1 MSLVRLGKLHKSKMV
16 SSIEKIAKEVVN
28 LSEGN
33 YQTALLYSAIA
44 GAIVSDVVATPA
56 STWAYYKMRK
66 YQEQE
71 KSGLIT
77 SKEAEKKI
85 GQAYY
90 LATPIWWGLVFA
102 LVHFKKGGFNEKAK
116 LALVVVS
123 GGAIIG
129 SIYKQYIKNLPK
141 IDI

>member
-1 MSLVRLGKLHKSKMV
+1 MSLVRLGKLRKSKMV
-16 SSIEKIAKEVVN
+16 NSIEKVAKEVVS

-44 GAIVSDVVATPA
+44 GAIVSDVIATPA

-77 SKEAEKKI
+77 SKEAEKDRSSI
-85 GQAYY
+85 LLSHANM
-90 LATPIWWGLVFA
+90 V
-102 LVHFKKGGFNEKAK
+102 
-116 LALVVVS
+116 
-123 GGAIIG
+123 GACLRIG
-129 SIYKQYIKNLPK
+129 SL
-141 IDI
+141 